1 MSTNRKLATALLVF
15 VALWPLVTLW
25 LHARY
30 DVDPWK
36 LMSFGMGCGILGWIA
51 IIALALRF
59 IH

>member
-1 MSTNRKLATALLVF
+1 MKEPEA
-15 VALWPLVTLW
+15 
-25 LHARY
+25 
-30 DVDPWK
+30 WK